1 MSCRAGKK
9 QSGWITV
16 RKSQRPNLL
25 EEQRKLK
32 EDLISELYAAYYQEL
47 QKYLVNHIF
56 DYAAAEDITQETFLR
71 ALEHE
76 ESLCGLEQRQHRA
89 WLYRTAKNLLIDRI
103 RHQSREPELHE
114 TGITETDLTE
124 IEVHQLCSILS
135 ERDKSI
141 FYLRHFEGYQA
152 TEIADIFQMTPEN
165 VRARLSLARK
175 ILKKELKK

>member
-1 MSCRAGKK
+1 M
-9 QSGWITV
+9 
-16 RKSQRPNLL
+16 
-25 EEQRKLK
+25 
-32 EDLISELYAAYYQEL
+32 
-47 QKYLVNHIF
+47 
-56 DYAAAEDITQETFLR
+56 
-71 ALEHE
+71 EHE
-76 ESLCGLEQRQHRA
+76 EGLYGLEQRQRRA

-103 RHQSREPELHE
+103 RHQNREPELHE

-124 IEVHQLCSILS
+124 IEVQQLCSILS

-165 VRARLSLARK
+165 VRTRLSLARK